1 MTQSPPSLPP
11 SRLRPVYEPPRPT
24 LRVPAPEKFYLQAEP
39 EESVLPDRYES
50 KDPTADERLSE
61 DFGPVD
67 EDILRYFERSRARR
81 MGFPV
86 DKDYPYSEPVEEFDV
101 SFDDED
107 PEPVTQRKPRLS
119 TFLAAV
125 TMRV

>member
-1 MTQSPPSLPP
+1 MTTQKSTFPPPSL
-11 SRLRPVYEPPRPT
+11 RPT

-39 EESVLPDRYES
+39 EEFVLPDRYDSE
-50 KDPTADERLSE
+50 DPTAVERLSE

-81 MGFPV
+81 MGLTV
-86 DKDYPYSEPVEEFDV
+86 DKGYPYSASVEEFEV
-101 SFDDED
+101 SFDDDEE
-107 PEPVTQRKPRLS
+107 PELEPVTQRKPRLS